1 MLDII
6 RFYSK
11 FNTTITEAFNQ
22 VQLNED
28 EERIP
33 LRKSTIELIRK
44 YVVLSTEYVKAAAA
58 KNKLDMKY
66 YLKRLSETAE
76 LFTPEIVKEIPPK
89 VKAEMMARNKTLR
102 EITKRFLK
110 D

>member
-44 YVVLSTEYVKAAAA
+44 YVVLSTEYGSPRPATAAA
-58 KNKLDMKY
+58 
-66 YLKRLSETAE
+66 
-76 LFTPEIVKEIPPK
+76 
-89 VKAEMMARNKTLR
+89 
-102 EITKRFLK
+102 
-110 D
+110 

>member
-58 KNKLDMKY
+58 KDKLDMKY

-76 LFTPEIVKEIPPK
+76 LNKIAILRPK
-89 VKAEMMARNKTLR
+89 S
-102 EITKRFLK
+102 
-110 D
+110 

>member
-1 MLDII
+1 MFGII
-6 RFYSK
+6 KEYSK
-11 FNTTITEAFNQ
+11 FNTLISEAFSKQ
-22 VQLNED
+22 FLTEED
-28 EERIP
+28 DRVP

-58 KNKLDMKY
+58 KNKEDMKY

-89 VKAEMMARNKTLR
+89 VKSEMMARNKTLQ

>member
-1 MLDII
+1 MLGII
-6 RFYSK
+6 RFFSRY
-11 FNTTITEAFNQ
+11 NTLITEAFKNCT
-22 VQLNED
+22 LNEE

-58 KNKLDMKY
+58 KNQADMKY

-76 LFTPEIVKEIPPK
+76 LFTPEVVKEIPPK

-102 EITKRFLK
+102 EITKKFLK